1 MSSVGRCLLVLCI
14 FVCASRS
21 GSAAESGSI
30 VGKVVD
36 QTGAG
41 LPGVTVELATAVGE
55 AMTVSDA
62 TGAYWFD
69 VVPFG
74 PAELTFRSINFTVP
88 RRTVTVD
95 GGQTSVG
102 DVVMQLSLRADVI
115 VTGVS
120 TFRTIADIER
130 PAENL
135 VGIASAASQGAITA
149 AQLAVRPIMRA
160 GEVLETVPGMIVS
173 QHSGEGKA
181 NQYYVRG
188 FNLDHGTDFSTTVA
202 GVPVNMPTGAHAHG
216 YSDLNFLIPELSAGC
231 SSRRGR
237 TSPMRATSPPPVRRT
252 SPTSIASSARCSNSR
267 LVKTDGA
274 ALSALRRLASAPVY
288 CSVRSS

>member
-21 GSAAESGSI
+21 GSAAETGSI
-30 VGKVVD
+30 VGTVVD

-41 LPGVTVELATAVGE
+41 LPGVTIELATAVGG
-55 AMTVSDA
+55 ATTVSDA
-62 TGAYWFD
+62 TGAYQFD
-69 VVPFG
+69 VVPVG
-74 PAELTFRSINFTVP
+74 PAELTFRLINFGVP
-88 RRTVTVD
+88 RRTVTVS
-95 GGQTSVG
+95 GGQTFAG
-102 DVVMQLSLRADVI
+102 DVTMQLSLRADIV
-115 VTGVS
+115 VTGAS
-120 TFRTIADIER
+120 TFRNIADIET

-149 AQLAVRPIMRA
+149 AQLEVRPVMRP

-181 NQYYVRG
+181 NQYHVRG

-216 YSDLNFLIPELSAGC
+216 YSDLNFLIPELVSG
-231 SSRRGR
+231 
-237 TSPMRATSPPPVRRT
+237 VQF
-252 SPTSIASSARCSNSR
+252 
-267 LVKTDGA
+267 K
-274 ALSALRRLASAPVY
+274 
-288 CSVRSS
+288 